1 MPGYR
6 RQQRKQEP
14 IPVIGKTPAPARSIA
29 APAFKTMFAN
39 VKIHDLACLNLAYWL
54 YGKTHS
60 TPEKALVFDPSSVL
74 SDIFGGVLSLRWNA
88 EWHLRAL
95 GKWSFKRYYF
105 ELYKRQAAGRE
116 GEDTNLKALR
126 ILNEYS
132 AQKLGQA
139 EFHTN
144 LVFPSVSLKAAMK
157 DKCMK
162 KYPENTFETV
172 FNWFKVTV
180 LTNDAN
186 DSDLDFIHAEMVEK
200 HFNFSDCNTDS
211 LFKYLKRTR
220 LDAFSVYFENY
231 KVFVN
236 FLYHGFMYPL
246 ANERAKKTNP
256 MEFEIFNIAYTSDG
270 SEVQSHIIES
280 NGEKKVR
287 MNIAER
293 LDHDDPVWNPNHMLM
308 NIDIEGLESSFD
320 IKKLVKLIN
329 E

>member
-14 IPVIGKTPAPARSIA
+14 IPVIGKTPAPARSTA
-29 APAFKTMFAN
+29 QPVFKTLFAE
-39 VKIHDLACLNLAYWL
+39 VEIHDLACLNLAYWL

-60 TPEKALVFDPSSVL
+60 APEKTLVFDSSSVL

-95 GKWSFKRYYF
+95 GKWSFKRYYY
-105 ELYKRQAAGRE
+105 ELYKRQAEGRE
-116 GEDTNLKALR
+116 GEDNNLKALR

-139 EFHTN
+139 KFHTN
-144 LVFPSVSLKAAMK
+144 LVFPSVSLKTAMR
-157 DKCMK
+157 DKCMS

-186 DSDLDFIHAEMVEK
+186 DSDLDLIHAEMIKK
-200 HFNFSDCNTDS
+200 HFDFSACSTDS
-211 LFKYLKRTR
+211 LFKYLKRTH

-236 FLYHGFMYPL
+236 FLYHGFMFPL
-246 ANERAKKTNP
+246 AKERAKKTNP
-256 MEFEIFNIAYTSDG
+256 MEFEIFNIAYANNG
-270 SEVQSHIIES
+270 LEVQSHIIES
-280 NGEKKVR
+280 NGGKNIR
-287 MNIAER
+287 MDIAER
-293 LDHDDPVWNPNHMLM
+293 LDRSDPVWNPNHMLM
-308 NIDIEGLESSFD
+308 NIGINGLESRFD
-320 IKKLVKLIN
+320 IKNLVDMIN

>member
-14 IPVIGKTPAPARSIA
+14 IPVIGKTPAPVRSIA
-29 APAFKTMFAN
+29 APAFKTMFAE

-60 TPEKALVFDPSSVL
+60 APEKTLVFDSSSVL

-95 GKWSFKRYYF
+95 GKWSFKRYYY
-105 ELYKRQAAGRE
+105 ELYKRQAERRE
-116 GEDTNLKALR
+116 GEDDKLKALR

-132 AQKLGQA
+132 AQKLSQA

-144 LVFPSVSLKAAMK
+144 LVFPSVNLKPAMQA
-157 DKCMK
+157 KCME

-172 FNWFKVTV
+172 FNWFKATV

-186 DSDLDFIHAEMVEK
+186 NSDLDLIHAELVEK
-200 HFNFSDCNTDS
+200 GFDFSRCNSDS

-220 LDAFSVYFENY
+220 LDAFSVYFQNY
-231 KVFVN
+231 EVFIN

-256 MEFEIFNIAYTSDG
+256 MEFEIFNIAYTANG
-270 SEVQSHIIES
+270 LEVQSHIIES
-280 NGEKKVR
+280 EGRKKVR
-287 MNIAER
+287 MDIAER
-293 LDHDDPVWNPNHMLM
+293 LDRSDPVWTPNHMLM
-308 NIDIEGLESSFD
+308 NIGIDGLAYEFD
-320 IKKLVKLIN
+320 INKLVHLIN
-329 E
+329 K